1 MKIPWNISFL
11 SFVDVA
17 ASVEVHFESKDG
29 GFFLKHSPRQFYPT
43 NLRPELSL
51 SPGSPI
57 ATTGSTTSSST
68 SSSSSPQG
76 SSVLSVDKFTV
87 FQTSEPV
94 SVRAT
99 YGPFSTKQTVPAR
112 YIVPDPL
119 DIMPAPN
126 LDPRKNNG
134 SMSGATLLD
143 VQELGARHLDMSAH
157 VVSSVNFFLSEFLWV
172 FFFSCLVET
181 K

>member
-1 MKIPWNISFL
+1 M
-11 SFVDVA
+11 
-17 ASVEVHFESKDG
+17 EVHFESKDG
-29 GFFLKHSPRQFYPT
+29 GFFLKHSPRQFYPS

-51 SPGSPI
+51 SPATSGGGLGS
-57 ATTGSTTSSST
+57 GSSTPASSSAAAAAAA
-68 SSSSSPQG
+68 QG
-76 SSVLSVDKFTV
+76 ASVLSVDKFTV

-119 DIMPAPN
+119 DVLPVPN
-126 LDPRKNNG
+126 FDSRKTNG
-134 SMSGATLLD
+134 SGLAGSALID

-157 VVSSVNFFLSEFLWV
+157 VVSIG
-172 FFFSCLVET
+172 
-181 K
+181 